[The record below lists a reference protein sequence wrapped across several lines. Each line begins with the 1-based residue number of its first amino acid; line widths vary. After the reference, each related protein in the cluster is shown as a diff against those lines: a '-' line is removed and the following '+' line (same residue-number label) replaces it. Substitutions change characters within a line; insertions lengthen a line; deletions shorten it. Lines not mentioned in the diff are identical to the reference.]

1 MTDYRAMYL
10 ALTRGI
16 LDAKDLL
23 PMIPE
28 NNAAGFRLNQ
38 AMQEAEE
45 IYMETAD
52 DEDEKDEKD
61 ED

>member
-16 LDAKDLL
+16 LDAKDLM

-28 NNAAGFRLNQ
+28 NNPAGMRLNQ
-38 AMQEAEE
+38 AMLEAEE

-52 DEDEKDEKD
+52 DEDEDE
-61 ED
+61 

>member
-16 LDAKDLL
+16 LDAKEQM
-23 PMIPE
+23 PAVPE
-28 NNAAGFRLNQ
+28 NNPAAERLNR

-45 IYMETAD
+45 IYLNTAEET
-52 DEDEKDEKD
+52 DEKE
-61 ED
+61 

>member
-1 MTDYRAMYL
+1 MTDYHAMYL
-10 ALTRGI
+10 TLTRGI
-16 LDAKDLL
+16 LDAKDLM

-28 NNAAGFRLNQ
+28 NNRAAERLNR

-52 DEDEKDEKD
+52 DEDEDE
-61 ED
+61 

>member
-16 LDAKDLL
+16 LDAKDLM

-28 NNAAGFRLNQ
+28 NNPAGMRLNQ

-45 IYMETAD
+45 IYMNTAD
-52 DEDEKDEKD
+52 DEDEE
-61 ED
+61 E

>member
-10 ALTRGI
+10 TLTRGI
-16 LDAKDLL
+16 LDAKDLM

-28 NNAAGFRLNQ
+28 NDPAGLRLNR

-45 IYMETAD
+45 IYMNTAD
-52 DEDEKDEKD
+52 DEEE
-61 ED
+61 EE